1 MMKNRIALKL
11 LAFFALALLV
21 LVLVSSLMFRS
32 LFASSIKDAKREEML
47 SRAASLS
54 GLLAQARVA
63 APRGMQGM
71 QGGAQGANYMNFI
84 RVITQSEPNIW
95 VLDENLEFLSSG
107 RMMGR
112 TLEYGELPPEAEKL
126 VRDVFRGE
134 TSFSEGFSDLAGAP
148 TLTVGAPIYE
158 GKQVVGALLLNDAVS
173 GIQDAVASGQRVL
186 LFSAAAALLLSI
198 LLSVLFSF
206 SFTRPISRMKATAGR
221 LSEGDYSAK
230 TGLSRKDEFG
240 DLAASID
247 VLSDRLQ
254 AAREAGRRQE
264 QQRNDFL
271 ANVSHELRTP
281 VTVLRGSLEA
291 LSDGVV
297 TEPGMVR
304 DYYRQMLRE
313 TQGLQRLVNDLMEL
327 ARLQNAD
334 FPIQSAPLSLQD
346 VLLDALR
353 GAERLAQGKDIHI
366 QRDIIQTSVPFTGDY
381 ERLKQM
387 LLIPLDNAV
396 KFSPPQSALH
406 VRMDPGGISVRD
418 EGPGIPQEDLPFVF
432 DRFYKSRSG
441 ENRQGSGLGLAI
453 ARQIA
458 RRHGMRITLDSREGQ
473 GTTVSFYWQQSDQAD
488 SPPLEEQS

>member
-1 MMKNRIALKL
+1 
-11 LAFFALALLV
+11 
-21 LVLVSSLMFRS
+21 
-32 LFASSIKDAKREEML
+32 
-47 SRAASLS
+47 
-54 GLLAQARVA
+54 
-63 APRGMQGM
+63 
-71 QGGAQGANYMNFI
+71 
-84 RVITQSEPNIW
+84 
-95 VLDENLEFLSSG
+95 
-107 RMMGR
+107 
-112 TLEYGELPPEAEKL
+112 

-198 LLSVLFSF
+198 LLSVLFSY

-230 TGLSRKDEFG
+230 TGLNRKDEFG

-387 LLIPLDNAV
+387 LLIVLDNAV

-406 VRMDPGGISVRD
+406 VRMDRDLISIRD
-418 EGPGIPQEDLPFVF
+418 EGPGIPQEDLPNVF
-432 DRFYKSRSG
+432 DRFYKSRGG

-458 RRHGMRITLDSREGQ
+458 QRHGMQIELESREGQ
-473 GTTVSFYWQQSDQAD
+473 GTTVSFTWQQADQAG
-488 SPPLEEQS
+488 STPLEEQA